1 MIHQKKENLM
11 RKKMVVFVLQGGRR
25 SGGGGRIFG
34 PAARVKQKE
43 KREMRG
49 ERDMCEG
56 LCWCV

>member
-34 PAARVKQKE
+34 PAARVRSGE
-43 KREMRG
+43 GDERER
-49 ERDMCEG
+49 
-56 LCWCV
+56 